1 MKNNGFTM
9 IEVMVALAIVGI
21 SLGVFISI
29 LGNSLRIRWKLEDHA
44 RHLIAARVAADK
56 MRLGL
61 VDDLESSGTE
71 DSENVEIVPIEVT
84 VRSGESD
91 SGSMYGG
98 QSNVG
103 QLIFDD
109 EKTSNLINF
118 YKVIVGGIELS
129 TSLKGAKK
137 EF

>member
-44 RHLIAARVAADK
+44 RDLIVARVAADK

-61 VDDLESSGTE
+61 VDDFESSGTE
-71 DSENVEIVPIEVT
+71 DSTNVEIVPIEVT

-91 SGSMYGG
+91 SESMSGG

-103 QLIFDD
+103 QLVFDD

-118 YKVIVGGIELS
+118 YKIIVGGIELS